1 MYFPG
6 FCRCSVAQSCL
17 TLCDPMDCSTPGS
30 SVLHLLEFGQSY
42 VHWVDDVIQPSLVN
56 LMSIELMMSSNHLIL
71 CHPLLI
77 LPSIFPSMS
86 LFQWIRSLH
95 QLAKILELPQ
105 QSFPRVFRVDFLW
118 DWLVWSPC
126 CQRDSQ
132 ESSLTPQFES
142 INCSMLSLFYG
153 PTLTSIHNYWK
164 DHSFDYTDLGKVM
177 FLLFSTL
184 SRFVIAFQGAASFNF
199 MAAITFHSDF
209 RSQGNKVCHCFHC
222 FPIYLPWSDGAR
234 CQDLSFLNVEF

>member
-1 MYFPG
+1 MVRGVWWATVHVVAKNRTQLSYLAQAHTSNPKTVYCQTSKHGESAYSNTLSCKKFEITC
-6 FCRCSVAQSCL
+6 FCFVCTFQDFVVVQLLSHVWL
-17 TLCDPMDCSTPGS
+17 FVTPWTAAHQAPLS
-30 SVLHLLEFGQSY
+30 SIS
-42 VHWVDDVIQPSLVN
+42 WSLVN
-56 LMSIELMMSSNHLIL
+56 PMSIELMMSSNHLIL

-95 QLAKILELPQ
+95 QLAKILELLQ

-164 DHSFDYTDLGKVM
+164 DHSFNYMDFCWQNDV
-177 FLLFSTL
+177 F
-184 SRFVIAFQGAASFNF
+184 AS
-199 MAAITFHSDF
+199 
-209 RSQGNKVCHCFHC
+209 
-222 FPIYLPWSDGAR
+222 
-234 CQDLSFLNVEF
+234 